1 MNKNVY
7 LYGLTYLIVYSTGWL
22 NCITYNL
29 CDSPKQELT
38 AITLRDWYAGM
49 ALSGM
54 YAADT
59 PGNYIPMEKRVR
71 EAYYAADQMI
81 KAANA
86 PVRKTDP

>member
-1 MNKNVY
+1 MSKNVY
-7 LYGLTYLIVYSTGWL
+7 LYGLTYFIVYSIGWL

-29 CDSPKQELT
+29 CDSSKQEST
-38 AITLRDWYAGM
+38 VITLREWYAGM

-59 PGNYIPMEKRVR
+59 PGNYIPMDKRVR

-81 KAANA
+81 KAASDKI
-86 PVRKTDP
+86 PKTEN